1 MRIRTWTGWVG
12 LAVGALWLAGCSG
25 GGTSEQPK
33 TEPGKAGGAQ
43 KAEGVVWAKDKLR
56 ITMIAKSDNNPVFPT
71 ARKGAEDAAK
81 ELSAQTGV
89 QIEID
94 WRTPPTE
101 NAEEQAKRLQQ
112 AVNDGTDVALMSLSD
127 AAKVTN
133 AINDAVAKGVPVM
146 TFDSDAPG
154 SKRFAFYGVDDIETG
169 QLVMDELAKVIGEKG
184 NVAIL
189 AGNQNAPNL
198 QKRVQGVREAA
209 KKYPGVKILGVFYHV
224 ESPQDAAKEVLNAMN
239 ANPEINA
246 WAMVGGWPLFT
257 PSLLNLDPNKVKIVA
272 VDCLPEQLPYV
283 EKGIAPVLLAQPTYK
298 WGYDSVKIIADKL
311 LYGKEVPEVTKMQ
324 LVRVSK
330 ETLKDWAQQLKEWG
344 FDKVDPKYL
353 Q

>member
-1 MRIRTWTGWVG
+1 MKIRTWAGWTG
-12 LAVGALWLAGCSG
+12 LATLALLLAGCSG
-25 GGTSEQPK
+25 GGGQAEQTGLESAKP
-33 TEPGKAGGAQ
+33 AQ
-43 KAEGVVWAKDKLR
+43 KAEGVVWKKDKLR

-112 AVNDGTDVALMSLSD
+112 AVNDGTDAALMSLSD

-133 AINDAVAKGVPVM
+133 AINEAVDKGVPVM
-146 TFDSDAPG
+146 TFDSDAPD

-169 QLVMDELAKVIGEKG
+169 QLVMKELAAVIGGKG

-198 QKRVQGVREAA
+198 QKRVQGVKDEA
-209 KKYPGVKILGVFYHV
+209 KKYPGVKIVGVFYHI

-257 PSLLNLDPNKVKIVA
+257 PSLLNLNPNKVKIVA

-283 EKGIAPVLLAQPTYK
+283 EKGIAPVLLAQPTYR
-298 WGYDSVKIIADKL
+298 WGYESVKIIVDKL
-311 LYGKEVPEVTKMQ
+311 VYGKDVPEITKMQ
-324 LVRVSK
+324 LVRVTK
-330 ETLKDWAQQLKEWG
+330 DTLTDWAKQLKEWG